1 MQTSAPPSPPDRG
14 YVSPPA
20 PPPVSSLAPLV
31 SSSADLDNAD
41 TDVSGHTDIT
51 ASNTSGLDITLLV
64 FIIIISVLI
73 LGLII
78 LLLVRWCC
86 NINNSNNIAVAE
98 TQEKVNSMEST
109 TGQMEKEIIKTG
121 LHIEDIQRNLTKL
134 EASVEN
140 SGTVSLNTQRT
151 QLVMEERQQRLRD
164 EARRLDNTVA
174 DINEKIRNVDIMR
187 KFQGNLFDFSQGS
200 GAKLH

>member
-1 MQTSAPPSPPDRG
+1 M
-14 YVSPPA
+14 
-20 PPPVSSLAPLV
+20 
-31 SSSADLDNAD
+31 
-41 TDVSGHTDIT
+41 
-51 ASNTSGLDITLLV
+51 

-86 NINNSNNIAVAE
+86 NIHNSNNTAVAE
-98 TQEKVNSMEST
+98 TKEKVNTMENT
-109 TGQMEKEIIKTG
+109 TGQMEKEILKTG

-140 SGTVSLNTQRT
+140 SGAVSLNTQRT

-164 EARRLDNTVA
+164 EARRLDTTVA
-174 DINEKIRNVDIMR
+174 DINEKIRNADIVR
-187 KFQGNLFDFSQGS
+187 DFQENLFDFSQDS
-200 GAKLH
+200 GAELH

>member
-1 MQTSAPPSPPDRG
+1 MQTSPPPSPPDRG

-41 TDVSGHTDIT
+41 TDVSGRTSNT

-78 LLLVRWCC
+78 ILLVRWCC
-86 NINNSNNIAVAE
+86 NIHNSNNAAVAE
-98 TQEKVNSMEST
+98 TQEKVNTMENT

-134 EASVEN
+134 EASVES
-140 SGTVSLNTQRT
+140 SGAVSLNTQRT

-164 EARRLDNTVA
+164 EARKLDTTVA
-174 DINEKIRNVDIMR
+174 DINEKIRNVEIINR
-187 KFQGNLFDFSQGS
+187 LS
-200 GAKLH
+200 GEFI

>member
-1 MQTSAPPSPPDRG
+1 M
-14 YVSPPA
+14 
-20 PPPVSSLAPLV
+20 
-31 SSSADLDNAD
+31 
-41 TDVSGHTDIT
+41 
-51 ASNTSGLDITLLV
+51 

-86 NINNSNNIAVAE
+86 NIHNSNNTAVAE
-98 TQEKVNSMEST
+98 TQEKVNTMENT
-109 TGQMEKEIIKTG
+109 TGQMEREILKTG

-140 SGTVSLNTQRT
+140 SGAVSLNTQQT

-164 EARRLDNTVA
+164 EASRLDTNVA
-174 DINEKIRNVDIMR
+174 DLNEKIRNVET
-187 KFQGNLFDFSQGS
+187 FQRGFMIDPFLMQDS